1 MQLLS
6 LVAAAMIALLIF
18 GTAYK
23 YWEVRKAAHWQ
34 RTMGKVLSARSVA
47 RRVRTAETKA
57 GAAAGADQQLRNF
70 AEVRYEYHV
79 KGKRFTGQRVSLG
92 EDLGDF
98 QVAETLARYPV
109 GHSVPVYY
117 DPAQPSQAVLEHGAP
132 EGVWRTMIIFI
143 AVLVALFIGATVG
156 FEQAVNAIQ
165 KNLAQPQKAVPVA
178 AFGGLGLFV
187 ALMGWALRRQVNQAQ
202 AWLTTS
208 GQVMSSQVERFASR
222 ERKMNQSATDGVIST
237 HWQLIYRPDV
247 AYRYTVQGVDY
258 QSNRISFGARVYA
271 SFDHFARQRLAG
283 YRDGDSVTVFYN
295 PENAAEA
302 VLELR
307 AYGEWVVWA
316 LAALLLGAAAWQ
328 AFG

>member
-1 MQLLS
+1 
-6 LVAAAMIALLIF
+6 
-18 GTAYK
+18 
-23 YWEVRKAAHWQ
+23 
-34 RTMGKVLSARSVA
+34 
-47 RRVRTAETKA
+47 
-57 GAAAGADQQLRNF
+57 
-70 AEVRYEYHV
+70 
-79 KGKRFTGQRVSLG
+79 
-92 EDLGDF
+92 
-98 QVAETLARYPV
+98 
-109 GHSVPVYY
+109 
-117 DPAQPSQAVLEHGAP
+117 
-132 EGVWRTMIIFI
+132 
-143 AVLVALFIGATVG
+143 
-156 FEQAVNAIQ
+156 
-165 KNLAQPQKAVPVA
+165 
-178 AFGGLGLFV
+178 
-187 ALMGWALRRQVNQAQ
+187 
-202 AWLTTS
+202 
-208 GQVMSSQVERFASR
+208 MSSQVERFASR